1 MATPVYAAIL
11 AVIFVALSFRTL
23 LLRRARGIPIGAA
36 EDPVLARAARAHA
49 NFAEYVPFALL
60 LLYLLETRTNIG
72 MGLHVLG
79 VSLIVGRL
87 AHAYGVSQVDED
99 YRFRVFGMVIT
110 LGTMISASARILA
123 SYVS

>member
-1 MATPVYAAIL
+1 MPL
-11 AVIFVALSFRTL
+11 TL
-23 LLRRARGIPIGAA
+23 LL
-36 EDPVLARAARAHA
+36 L
-49 NFAEYVPFALL
+49 FF
-60 LLYLLETRTNIG
+60 LESRTNIG

-87 AHAYGVSQVDED
+87 VHAYGVSQVDED

-110 LGTMISASARILA
+110 LGTMISAAARILA